1 MSHSTT
7 TTATY
12 VLVKYS
18 RSYPQGVQETN
29 SEWQHYTKPTLKL
42 ILDVKK
48 SLSTGELESV
58 FLRIIWSMENSYAQ
72 DQSELTF
79 ENIDLL
85 SFSSFPAGQTD
96 RAQGGLPLKAV
107 YRDSVVGIRYI
118 NASSGTF
125 RRFQVTFSSPND
137 ASQFIDSISSVC
149 PCKPN
154 STTGAPPAALP
165 RMMPAPSM
173 VPSTLHHPIAKP
185 SMNTSAHI
193 RLPPGQND
201 VFSPVT
207 SSTRLPNYPTMHFH
221 QHSNSPYASAS
232 GMPMPSSQMIVDF
245 RNQLPS
251 SSPPL
256 LPNST
261 QQAFEFNPSQAH
273 SPSNSAQPAFQFN
286 PTQAHSPSISA
297 QPAFQFN
304 PSQAHPPSTPYTPTP
319 TQSEHPF
326 YSQASSANTHTALV
340 QITSNQLPE
349 PAVSRLKVESSEK
362 GVQTTDQFV
371 IALQEATSLY
381 DMPHHALEKL
391 VGDVVREDGFVSLM
405 ESLSSMWKIRGYVHD

>member
-85 SFSSFPAGQTD
+85 SFSSFPVGQTD

-173 VPSTLHHPIAKP
+173 
-185 SMNTSAHI
+185 
-193 RLPPGQND
+193 
-201 VFSPVT
+201 
-207 SSTRLPNYPTMHFH
+207 
-221 QHSNSPYASAS
+221 
-232 GMPMPSSQMIVDF
+232 MIVDF

-326 YSQASSANTHTALV
+326 YSQASSANPHTALV